1 MTVLL
6 LLLGMLCPIAG
17 MFCAVANFSTSRK
30 AASNALVFGNSC
42 GWAFYGYISDK
53 GNDII
58 RHMSNLNLYRE
69 VSLFQGLDIKKNQ
82 VYLWDIWSWTIS
94 KFEDPYLLQ
103 ASAALVGYSIIAYIV
118 FDYANIRKF
127 NLSSYVPMLLLAL
140 TVVSPLDVTN
150 GVRFANS
157 VLICTLAVYGYY
169 VKKSSKIKTLILFV
183 LAIFLHH
190 ASALVFVVWILMPII
205 KKYPIKS
212 ITLVFVVLLSF
223 TNYDQYIRIF
233 SGSESIMATL
243 LADGAQSARNYRNT
257 TASFHSLFVRYL
269 QMIFNGAI
277 LIRGKMALKA
287 NSFEESAEKKIS
299 SGWSE
304 YVWLFSATVF
314 VIGFCL
320 TITLGTNGNR
330 FFIASMLLGL
340 IPLMEIQTF
349 DGFLRLKKYF
359 VIDGTLLGCAMV
371 CVALYLN
378 DMNWGTGSVSSFII
392 SLISG
397 ILSRKFLL

>member
-1 MTVLL
+1 MIILL
-6 LLLGMLCPIAG
+6 ASISVICPIIG
-17 MFCAVANFSTSRK
+17 IFGSIANFSASRK
-30 AASNALVFGNSC
+30 PFPNALLFGFAC
-42 GWAFYGYISDK
+42 GWAIYGYISDR

-58 RHMSNLNLYRE
+58 RHMANLNLYRGL
-69 VSLFQGLDIKKNQ
+69 SIFQCFDVRDNQ
-82 VYLWDIWSWTIS
+82 VYLWDFWLWVIS
-94 KFEDPYLLQ
+94 KFGDPYLLQ
-103 ASAALVGYSIIAYIV
+103 ASAALVGYSIIAYIA

-205 KKYPIKS
+205 KKYPKES
-212 ITLVFVVLLSF
+212 AALTLAILLSF
-223 TNYDQYIRIF
+223 TSYDQYIRLF
-233 SGSESIMATL
+233 SDGNSVLSTI
-243 LADGAQSARNYRNT
+243 LADGAQSARNYHNT

-269 QMIFNGAI
+269 QMVFNGAI
-277 LIRGKMALKA
+277 LIRGWAVIKA
-287 NSFEESAEKKIS
+287 KSSKNRVVKNSVPIWCESM
-299 SGWSE
+299 
-304 YVWLFSATVF
+304 WLFSVMVF
-314 VIGFCL
+314 LIGFCL

-330 FFIASMLLGL
+330 YFVASMLLGL
-340 IPLMEIQTF
+340 VPLMEIQTF
-349 DGFLRLKKYF
+349 DGFLRFKKYL
-359 VIDGTLLGCAMV
+359 IMDGTILGCAGI

-378 DMNWGTGSVSSFII
+378 DMNWGTGSTGSFFVSMA
-392 SLISG
+392 SG